1 VHRLIERCRPLY
13 TQPNFRSLFVL
24 NVLLGFAYS
33 FVLPFMSMFG
43 TIEVGMTKVRFGVFM
58 TLTTAAGIGMGTVL
72 ARYSDTHL
80 TRRSV
85 LLWGSISGVAGYM
98 GYAYC
103 RSFVPLLLIGTV
115 VLGLSTT
122 TFSQLFAHA
131 RELLAASEIAASQ
144 RVFYMNAFRM
154 FFALSWTV
162 GPMIGSW
169 IMVHFSYQGLFLAA
183 AANFALF
190 AVMVAKAV
198 PAAPPLFAEQASRS
212 SQSLV
217 RILSRIDLLAHL
229 AAMGLICAATTMNM
243 VNLPLLILETLH
255 GTQVDVGITYSVAP
269 VFELPFM
276 LYFGWLATRRES
288 VGIVRGGLMIAFVYF
303 LGLILVAHPWQ
314 IYLCQIL
321 SAAMTAVVSGI
332 AITYFQ
338 SHLPHHPGTATNLYS
353 ISLRIGSTAGYF
365 FFGPIAEHLGYR
377 AVFVVCAG
385 FALLALG
392 LMCVPLQTLDAEVE
406 AVLGPPSE
414 LDLVG

>member
-1 VHRLIERCRPLY
+1 MHRLIERCRPLY
-13 TQPNFRSLFVL
+13 QQPSFRVLFVL
-24 NVLLGFAYS
+24 NLLLGFAYS

-43 TIEVGMTKVRFGVFM
+43 TIEVGMSKIRFGAFM
-58 TLTTAAGIGMGTVL
+58 TLTTAAGVLMGTIL

-80 TRRSV
+80 SRRSV
-85 LLWGSISGVAGYM
+85 LLWGSISGVAGYL
-98 GYAYC
+98 GYAWC

-131 RELLAASEIAASQ
+131 RELLSASEIAASQ

-162 GPMIGSW
+162 GPMIASW
-169 IMVHFSYQGLFLAA
+169 IMVHFSYRGLFLAA

-190 AVMVAKAV
+190 ALMVAKSV
-198 PAAPPLFAEQASRS
+198 PEAPPLFAHQASQS
-212 SQSLV
+212 PQSLWK
-217 RILSRIDLLAHL
+217 ILSRTDLLAHL
-229 AAMGLICAATTMNM
+229 AAMGLICAATTMSM

-255 GTQVDVGITYSVAP
+255 GNQVSVGIAYSVAP

-288 VGIVRGGLMIAFVYF
+288 VGIVRTGLAIAAVYF
-303 LGLILVAHPWQ
+303 VALLTVVHPWQ
-314 IYLCQIL
+314 VYFCQVL
-321 SAAMTAVVSGI
+321 AAAMTAVISGI

-353 ISLRIGSTAGYF
+353 NALRIGSTGGYF
-365 FFGPIAEHLGYR
+365 LFGPLAEHWGYR
-377 AVFVVCAG
+377 VVFGVCAG
-385 FALLALG
+385 FATLALG
-392 LMCVPLQTLDAEVE
+392 LMFVPVQSHDPKVQSLA
-406 AVLGPPSE
+406 PPE
-414 LDLVG
+414 LDLAR